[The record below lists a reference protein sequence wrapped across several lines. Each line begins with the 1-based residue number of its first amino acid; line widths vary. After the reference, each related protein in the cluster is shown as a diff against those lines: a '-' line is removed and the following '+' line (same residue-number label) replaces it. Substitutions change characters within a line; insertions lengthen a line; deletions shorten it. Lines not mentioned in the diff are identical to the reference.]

1 MAKDDNSYKNTGKMP
16 DVLSV
21 KGVTKGLAKVFPISK
36 DIIQQNNIS

>member
-21 KGVTKGLAKVFPISK
+21 RGVYWDGSKVWQK
-36 DIIQQNNIS
+36 DS